1 MSRNLP
7 LEGSVGVGESVVGVK
22 SQDPAPF
29 IHVGHTGKFPRDPF
43 LAASRRLVITCVWF
57 VMESN
62 FSASF
67 TLLHLGK
74 ENN

>member
-1 MSRNLP
+1 MSRNL
-7 LEGSVGVGESVVGVK
+7 LSWRLVYVGDSVVGVT

-29 IHVGHTGKFPRDPF
+29 IHVGQTGKFPRDPF
-43 LAASRRLVITCVWF
+43 LTASRRLVITYVWF

-62 FSASF
+62 FNASF
-67 TLLHLGK
+67 TVLHLRK